1 MARERKRGYARRD
14 SGTHRTYNWDSAI
27 KRYEKTKRFNYVG
40 SGSGHKAGE
49 DWAKKKNIDPDDPVT
64 RYGKN
69 SPSFDEGVYKSKQ
82 ARKKALDASK

>member
-1 MARERKRGYARRD
+1 MARLKGYARRD
-14 SGTHRTYNWDSAI
+14 ATTHRTYNWDAAI
-27 KRYEKTKRFNYVG
+27 KRYEKTKRFNYVAG
-40 SGSGHKAGE
+40 GAGHKAGE
-49 DWAKKKNIDPDDPVT
+49 DWANKKGIDPEDPIT